1 MINTGTTGKISVWTL
16 YYHNIKLIMK
26 LIFKSSMDEISL
38 YDLPALFDFI
48 SKETGQQGNIIFI
61 GHSLGPT
68 LGMIYAAALPERAL
82 KTIKMFI
89 YMAPAYT
96 LSNMISPM
104 RAVVPFL
111 PAMLVDRFITKI
123 S

>member
-1 MINTGTTGKISVWTL
+1 MSN
-16 YYHNIKLIMK
+16 
-26 LIFKSSMDEISL
+26 FSMDEISL

-48 SKETGQQGNIIFI
+48 LKETGQQGNIIFI

-68 LGMIYAAALPERAL
+68 LGMIYASAFPEKAQ

-104 RAVVPFL
+104 RATAPFL
-111 PAMLVDRFITKI
+111 PALLVDWLRTKT